1 MTRAEATR
9 AAAAVIG
16 RWVPDVGGLCLLLAD
31 AGLGR
36 LAAALRAQGGDKR
49 GAPRERGAPDAE
61 VWDRQAGKV
70 IGR

>member
-9 AAAAVIG
+9 TAAAIIA
-16 RWVPDVGGLCLLLAD
+16 RDVPDLAGLALLLD
-31 AGLGR
+31 AAGIAR